1 MWKKILLITGIFI
14 ALIMFLYL
22 AIKIDFYISFVRLN
36 SINIVS
42 METKS
47 CDFTIPVKYIDN
59 KRSDLPGKAIYSPEK
74 GRFSLRCSVSDNKL
88 FITVNRITWYGMAVF
103 QARYE
108 ITDKNIHAKLLELYK
123 KAVL

>member
-1 MWKKILLITGIFI
+1 MRKNILLVTGIFI

-59 KRSDLPGKAIYSPEK
+59 KRSDLPGKAIYTPEK
-74 GRFSLRCSVSDNKL
+74 ERYSLRYSNTDDKL
-88 FITVNRITWYGMAVF
+88 LITVNKMAWYGLTIF
-103 QARYE
+103 RARYE

-123 KAVL
+123 NNL